1 MSQENVEVVR
11 RAWQA
16 FISEGVEATLEGWT
30 EDCVFEEFPEMPES
44 AVYVGRD
51 RLPEAVE
58 HFTEVWSDIALE
70 PLEFIDAGEQLVIT
84 VVAYRGRGG
93 AGGAPLDAL
102 ATWLYEMRD
111 GRVFRARAFTTKE
124 QALKADLEHD
134 RDPQLHRPE
143 VSPSRAERKQAVDQ
157 NRPPLVP

>member
-16 FISEGVEATLEGWT
+16 FVNGGVEATFDLWT
-30 EDCVFEEFPEMPES
+30 DDCIFEDFPEMPES

-51 RLPEAVE
+51 GLIEAVE
-58 HFTEVWSDIALE
+58 HFTEMWTDLAWE
-70 PLEFIDAGEQLVIT
+70 PLEFIDAGESLVIA
-84 VVAYRGRGG
+84 VIAIRGQGG
-93 AGGAPLDAL
+93 SSGAPLDAI

-124 QALKADLEHD
+124 QALEAAGL
-134 RDPQLHRPE
+134 PE
-143 VSPSRAERKQAVDQ
+143 
-157 NRPPLVP
+157 